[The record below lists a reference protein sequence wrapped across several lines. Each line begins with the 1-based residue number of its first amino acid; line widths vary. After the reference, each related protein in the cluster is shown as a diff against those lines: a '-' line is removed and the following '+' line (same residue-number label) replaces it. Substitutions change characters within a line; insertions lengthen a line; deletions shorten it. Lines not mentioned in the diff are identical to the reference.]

1 MTQFDRSSTTLNKMG
16 SENSIK
22 IPNSFAEAVLEIKN
36 FAIEEIDKQT
46 KKQQLYYHN
55 YNHANAVEQ
64 RATKIYQEILP
75 FWDLIFQDTPAPD
88 PIRTKQIIDICA
100 ISHDM
105 VQVFVPTAN
114 CQASNCQGSRKRET
128 GVSETATVIKL
139 MDYIQG
145 LNNRYSRKYPD
156 RAPLFTKS
164 DLQVIRQAITA
175 TICLFD
181 TSNSSIYQPELYNPG
196 YKIPLE
202 VRIIA
207 LSDLGGLGIEGIQQ
221 YFAEGILLFLEDNP
235 EMVTLIKKNS
245 AKNYNVPYS
254 FEEAFEN
261 LRKTLLKRAKFQ
273 VDFAKG
279 RVARI
284 DRELEGLPSEVI
296 SVLKK
301 NVFQYLNEQTIKE
314 IESITPTNPDTS
326 LEELIE
332 FFDLEKYIDI
342 CSYDD

>member
-75 FWDLIFQDTPAPD
+75 FWDLIFQDTTAPE
-88 PIRTKQIIDICA
+88 PSRTKQIIDICA

-105 VQVFVPTAN
+105 VQIFVPNPN
-114 CQASNCQGSRKRET
+114 CQASRKRES
-128 GVSETATVIKL
+128 GVSETATIIKL
-139 MDYIQG
+139 IDYIQD
-145 LNNRYSRKYPD
+145 LSNKYSQKYPD
-156 RAPLFTKS
+156 CAPLFTNL

-181 TSNSSIYQPELYNPG
+181 SSDRSAYQPELYNPQ
-196 YKIPLE
+196 YEIPL
-202 VRIIA
+202 VARIIA
-207 LSDLGGLGIEGIQQ
+207 LSDLGGLGIEGIKQ
-221 YFAEGILLFLEDNP
+221 YFAEGILLFFEDNP
-235 EMVTLIKKNS
+235 DMIALIKKIS
-245 AKNYNVPYS
+245 AKNYDFQYLL
-254 FEEAFEN
+254 EESSEN

-284 DRELEGLPSEVI
+284 DKELEGLPPEVI

-314 IESITPTNPDTS
+314 IESITPTDPDTS
-326 LEELIE
+326 LEELID
-332 FFDLEKYIDI
+332 FFNLEKYADI
-342 CSYDD
+342 LSGL